1 MPIYEF
7 YCSACHTI
15 FSFLS
20 RTINTEKR
28 PSCPRC
34 SRPNLERRV
43 SLFAVTGQAKEDKGG
58 DDLPLDESRM
68 EKAMESLA
76 GEMGNINEDDPRQ
89 AAQLMRKLS
98 DMTGL
103 QYGQGMQ
110 EALTRMEAGE
120 DPEKIEQEMGGAL
133 ENEDPFI
140 TPEKRARVRGASTPL
155 RDENLYDL

>member
-34 SRPNLERRV
+34 NRPNLERRV
-43 SLFAVTGQAKEDKGG
+43 SLFAVTGQAKEDKAG
-58 DDLPLDESRM
+58 DDLPIDEAKM
-68 EKAMESLA
+68 ERAMESLA
-76 GEMGNINEDDPRQ
+76 GEIGNMNEDDPRQ

-110 EALTRMEAGE
+110 EALNRMEAGE
-120 DPEKIEQEMGGAL
+120 DPEKIEQELGGAL
-133 ENEDPFI
+133 ESEEPFI
-140 TPEKRARVRGASTPL
+140 TPEKKARVRGNSAPA